1 MARVTLKPAPVRF
14 PLVLLWLARELALVN
29 EPLLVLLGVVP
40 CSADWFLMDVVLWS
54 FVYLLE
60 PRCRMFVDLEVV
72 LVKCPLPGFCT
83 LIEDCCIGGPG
94 GIPLPPPEVGLAA
107 WCIWGPLVL
116 VDVQRCDA
124 EVLIKALGK
133 VFEAFPFAGISP
145 SFPN

>member
-94 GIPLPPPEVGLAA
+94 GIPLPPPEVWL
-107 WCIWGPLVL
+107 
-116 VDVQRCDA
+116 
-124 EVLIKALGK
+124 ALGSSDSCGCTE
-133 VFEAFPFAGISP
+133 VRCGGRGPHRNPWQGLQILFVSWG
-145 SFPN
+145 